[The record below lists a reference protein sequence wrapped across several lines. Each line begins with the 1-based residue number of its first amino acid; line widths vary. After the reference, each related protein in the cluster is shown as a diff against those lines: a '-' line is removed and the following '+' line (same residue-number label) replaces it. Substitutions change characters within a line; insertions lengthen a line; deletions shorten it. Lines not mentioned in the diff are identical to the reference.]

1 LPLSLPVAT
10 FCYCRDWWVE
20 ASRKAMI
27 RLTARNDTKL
37 VIGLLFLGLFTPIA
51 VAAYCWALLHFFG

>member
-1 LPLSLPVAT
+1 
-10 FCYCRDWWVE
+10 
-20 ASRKAMI
+20 MI